1 MPTTLTALFAA
12 AIHEARS
19 AEADPT
25 GLQRAAT
32 MLVTAA
38 GARRLTFAIDTD
50 QISINEVPLHPDAP
64 GAALVRTALERHAT
78 ARLILP
84 AGLTARQWCDLAE
97 LYASAPGL
105 YPTPE
110 HMRAAVV
117 GLVPGAAFGPG
128 QLGDMGEPDHPH
140 DRVIPGLSSVGDA
153 PPRTSPDLT
162 AQNTD
167 RASLSAALDPLL
179 DRGTHAAERRDWD
192 ELADVLQGLHS
203 LERIA
208 EDAVRSI
215 IVRERRRVVPSAV
228 LEDLVRQLPG
238 AGAGSRIGQALS
250 NLGVE
255 SAVAIFE
262 VLADGPGPRD
272 RRAYLEVLTV
282 LDGAESVLV
291 ENLGSRD
298 VEILR
303 DAADVAG
310 RRRLAVAVRPL
321 ASLLRHANEEVRTAA
336 WHALE
341 AIGTPEAM
349 VELNRKR

>member
-38 GARRLTFAIDTD
+38 GARRLTFAIDGE

-64 GAALVRTALERHAT
+64 GATQVRIALERHAT

-84 AGLTARQWCDLAE
+84 AGLTTRQWRDLAE

-117 GLVPGAAFGPG
+117 GLVPGAAFGAGPA
-128 QLGDMGEPDHPH
+128 GDLGEPDHPH

-162 AQNTD
+162 GQNAD

-179 DRGTHAAERRDWD
+179 DRGTLAAERRDWD

-208 EDAVRSI
+208 EDAVRTI

-228 LEDLVRQLPG
+228 LEELVRQLPS

-255 SAVAIFE
+255 SAAAIFE
-262 VLADGPGPRD
+262 VLADGPSPRD
-272 RRAYLEVLTV
+272 RRTYLEVLTL
-282 LDGAESVLV
+282 LDGAEAVLV
-291 ENLGSRD
+291 DNLGSRD

-303 DAADVAG
+303 DAADVVG
-310 RRRLAVAVRPL
+310 RRRIHTAVLPL
-321 ASLLRHANEEVRTAA
+321 AILLRHTNEEVRTAA